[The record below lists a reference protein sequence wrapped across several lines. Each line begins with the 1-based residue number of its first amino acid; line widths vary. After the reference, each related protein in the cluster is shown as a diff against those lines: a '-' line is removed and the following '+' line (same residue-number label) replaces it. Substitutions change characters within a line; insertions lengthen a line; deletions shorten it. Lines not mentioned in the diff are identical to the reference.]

1 MLSTKEKALVGI
13 GAAMTAGCQPC
24 TRKLI
29 GAARSAGACER
40 SIRLAIET
48 GLAARTS
55 ATEAMARWA
64 DAEQGQIPILDESF
78 RLEKIKLCTLISA
91 GATYAANSTATLNG
105 QIDNAMVQGWTDVQ
119 ISEAFAVG
127 CAVAKTAA
135 NKVEVAATQLG
146 LSPTQLDSSCCSEQ
160 PIPEVT
166 QSTEPHQCGCAKSA
180 QGA

>member
-1 MLSTKEKALVGI
+1 MLSAKEKTLIGI

-64 DAEQGQIPILDESF
+64 DAEQAQSPILDETF
-78 RLEKIKLCTLISA
+78 RSEKAKLLALISA
-91 GATYAANSTATLNG
+91 GATYAANSTATLDA
-105 QIDNAMVQGWTDVQ
+105 QIENAMVQGWTDVQ

-127 CAVAKTAA
+127 SAVAKTAA
-135 NKVEVAATQLG
+135 NKVEAAATQLG
-146 LSPTQLDSSCCSEQ
+146 LSPTQLDSSCCSDQ
-160 PIPEVT
+160 QMPEVT
-166 QSTEPHQCGCAKSA
+166 QAPESHKCECAKSA
-180 QGA
+180 QGT